1 MSALIC
7 KYCDLG
13 WKLIRLNGVVRP
25 EVCTCQKGAR
35 CPTPGKHP
43 IGAEWQK
50 NATSDEEV
58 AMSWMDGG
66 GPVNV
71 GVLLGE
77 ASGIIDIELDDEAA
91 KDSWE
96 SLGLGEVWTPTY
108 TAGRGPH
115 RLFKWQAGLPP
126 VAVKKVMGM
135 EFRLGNDGKA
145 SQSVLPPSTHHTGAR
160 YAWVDGLSP
169 DDVEVAEI
177 PDRLLRLLWNEDGSS
192 HSEGDHKAPASA
204 IVHEKVTKGGRNNA
218 LYRFACDEAFRCR
231 DINSAKEQQDLL
243 AKISAINTLQCSP
256 PLEMDEVV
264 SLYRSAVA
272 FVRKTQAAG
281 MPVEIAMQQCERGI
295 TEKKKRGDPTPR
307 EKDWIRAFTVLGL
320 HHASPKDGGD
330 PEWWPGEWQL
340 TVVHSDPLEYRLHVP
355 SWCEF
360 TVNGSGNVS
369 LSVSQYRSSTKVA
382 AAVLSATGVIML
394 DDQPGHWKAIWDGG
408 GKKKPKRGIKAK
420 LLDNVTHEWPGASS
434 LRYVVLAG
442 WLYDRLSQAAQPNEE
457 DTPDPTGRAAWR
469 ADGTLWWN
477 WTKVWEDI
485 ERNHRVM
492 EGERQA
498 LKRRLIGRFGDGAS
512 DFRHAE
518 FRHLGGSRK
527 TYLVWTKREFA
538 VLEQMAT
545 EEPEGLGGQ

>member
-1 MSALIC
+1 
-7 KYCDLG
+7 
-13 WKLIRLNGVVRP
+13 VRP
-25 EVCTCQKGAR
+25 AVCTCQKGAR

-43 IGAEWQK
+43 IGNEWQK

-58 AMSWMDGG
+58 AMSWADG
-66 GPVNV
+66 NI
-71 GVLLGE
+71 GVLLGPE
-77 ASGIIDIELDDEAA
+77 SGIIDIELDDDAA
-91 KDSWE
+91 KEAWE

-115 RLFKWQAGLPP
+115 RLFKWQEGLPP

-145 SQSVLPPSTHHTGAR
+145 SQSVLPPSTHHSGAK
-160 YAWVDGLSP
+160 YSWVEGLSP

-177 PDRLLRLLWNEDGSS
+177 PDKLLRLLWNEDGSS
-192 HSEGDHKAPASA
+192 GRDVEHKPPASL
-204 IVHEKVTKGGRNNA
+204 IIHEKVTTGGRNNA

-243 AKISAINTLQCSP
+243 AKISAINTLQCAP

-264 SLYRSAVA
+264 TIYRSAVA

-281 MPVEIAMQQCERGI
+281 TPIEVAMQQCERGI

-307 EKDWIRAFTVLGL
+307 EKDWVRAFTVTGL
-320 HHASPKDGGD
+320 HHAPPKDGGD

-340 TVVHSDPLEYRLHVP
+340 TVVHADPLEYRLHVP
-355 SWCEF
+355 SWCEY

-369 LSVSQYRSSTKVA
+369 LSVLQYRSSTKVA

-394 DDQPGHWKAIWDGG
+394 DDQPGIWKSIWDGG

-420 LLDNVTHEWPGASS
+420 LLDNVMHEWPGASS

-518 FRHLGGSRK
+518 FRHIGGSRK
-527 TYLVWTKREFA
+527 TYVVWTKHEFA
-538 VLEQMAT
+538 ALEQMAT